1 MNQKQ
6 KNALR
11 VYSVVSSFLFE
22 IIITVGIS
30 IAIGYFLDEWL
41 NTVFVFKLIFII
53 IGIFAGIR
61 NLIVRVSRLED
72 IDGE

>member
-1 MNQKQ
+1 MNEKQ
-6 KNALR
+6 KNAFR

-22 IIITVGIS
+22 IMVTVGIS

-72 IDGE
+72 IDGK

>member
-1 MNQKQ
+1 MHEKQ

-30 IAIGYFLDEWL
+30 IAIGYFLDELL

-72 IDGE
+72 KDGE

>member
-1 MNQKQ
+1 MNQNQ

-11 VYSVVSSFLFE
+11 VYSIVSSFMFE

-30 IAIGYFLDEWL
+30 FIIGYFLDEWL

-53 IGIFAGIR
+53 VGIFAGIR
-61 NLIVRVSRLED
+61 NLIVRVSKLED
-72 IDGE
+72 KDGK